1 MFAELSPLLLI
12 ALALALVL
20 LLVLILRH
28 GFGSRRRGDGLH
40 PDYLKG
46 LNYLLNEE
54 TDRAIDL
61 FVRMAELDSET
72 VETHFA
78 LGSLFRRRG
87 EVDRAIR
94 IHQNLI
100 ARPNLARDQRQQA
113 LFALG
118 EDYMRAGLQDRAE
131 HLFQDLVDAA
141 RFRRRALEQL
151 ASIYE
156 QQKGWDEAI
165 TVRKRLQVIR
175 GGDDRHIIAH
185 YLCEQAEAAGLAR
198 DPRTARTLLR
208 KATSQDRDSLRAQ
221 ILLAGLSESEGDDE
235 GAMRAYRRILE
246 QDSSL
251 AVLVLPKL
259 RRVLRGAGRAEVFTE
274 AVLAMEKAGGAAAR
288 AHIALALV
296 LNPELEEPVTLR
308 IFRGWVE
315 GEAAFAG
322 TLRLLDGR
330 NDEASDRRLLDAVR
344 GLLDGRPRF
353 RCGECGFAGHVHY
366 WQCPS
371 CKSWDRTQGISLAGG
386 LFPEPEDKRVPS
398 LSRRVADR
406 P

>member
-1 MFAELSPLLLI
+1 MFADVSPLLLGG
-12 ALALALVL
+12 LLL
-20 LLVLILRH
+20 LLVLL
-28 GFGSRRRGDGLH
+28 FLVMRRGLDRSPRGDGLH

-100 ARPNLARDQRQQA
+100 ARPNLRRDQRQQA

-131 HLFQDLVDAA
+131 NLFQELVDTP
-141 RFRRRALEQL
+141 RFRKRALAQL
-151 ASIYE
+151 ATIYE
-156 QQKGWDEAI
+156 LQKDWEQAI
-165 TVRKRLQVIR
+165 TVRRRLQVIS
-175 GGDDRHIIAH
+175 GGDDRHIIAQ
-185 YLCEQAEAAGLAR
+185 YLCEQAEAAGTAR
-198 DPRTARTLLR
+198 DARGMRALLR
-208 KATSQDRDSLRAQ
+208 KAISQDKGSLRAL
-221 ILLAGLSESEGDDE
+221 ILQAELADSEGDGR
-235 GAMRAYRRILE
+235 GAAASYRRILDK
-246 QDSSL
+246 DSSY
-251 AVLVLPKL
+251 AVLLLPKL
-259 RRVLRGAGRAEVFTE
+259 RRVLRGIGKPEEFEQVVQNLERNAGP
-274 AVLAMEKAGGAAAR
+274 AAR
-288 AHIALALV
+288 ADVALALV
-296 LNPELEEPVTLR
+296 LSPELEEPATLR
-308 IFRGWVE
+308 VFRSWVE
-315 GEAAFAG
+315 TEAAFVG

-330 NDEASDRRLLDAVR
+330 GDGTSDRMLLDAVR
-344 GLLDGRPRF
+344 GLLDGRERF

-371 CKSWDRTQGISLAGG
+371 CKAWDSTRPISLAGG
-386 LFPEPEDKRVPS
+386 LFPEPEEKRPLPS
-398 LSRRVADR
+398 M
-406 P
+406 